1 MRDSGVTASLAFPQ
15 IESIQNTGITLYSTD
30 VTEFQLPKEYLEY
43 TDVFSEE
50 EAAKLPESIRVE
62 YAITIEKGKNIP
74 YGPIYVL
81 STNKLRVLREYIKSS
96 LIKG

>member
-1 MRDSGVTASLAFPQ
+1 VAEL
-15 IESIQNTGITLYSTD
+15 
-30 VTEFQLPKEYLEY
+30 QLPKEYIKY

-50 EAAKLPESIRVE
+50 KAAKLSESTRVK
-62 YAITIEKGKNIP
+62 YAIIIEKGKNIP

-81 STNKLRVLREYIKSS
+81 NTNKLRVLREYIKNS

>member
-1 MRDSGVTASLAFPQ
+1 M
-15 IESIQNTGITLYSTD
+15 ESIQNTGITLYSTK
-30 VTEFQLPKEYLEY
+30 VAELQLPKKYIKY

-50 EAAKLPESIRVE
+50 GATKLPESTRVE
-62 YAITIEKGKNIP
+62 HAIIIKKGKNIP

-96 LIKG
+96 LVKE

>member
-1 MRDSGVTASLAFPQ
+1 VAEL
-15 IESIQNTGITLYSTD
+15 
-30 VTEFQLPKEYLEY
+30 QLPKEYIEY

-50 EAAKLPESIRVE
+50 GVTKLSESTSVE
-62 YAITIEKGKNIP
+62 YAIIIEEGKNIP

-81 STNKLRVLREYIKSS
+81 NANKLRVLREYIKSS